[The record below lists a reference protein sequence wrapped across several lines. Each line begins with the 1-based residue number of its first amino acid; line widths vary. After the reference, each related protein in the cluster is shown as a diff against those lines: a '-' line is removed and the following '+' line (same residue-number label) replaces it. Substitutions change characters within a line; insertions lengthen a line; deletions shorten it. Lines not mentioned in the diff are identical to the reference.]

1 MASVGPRFAHTMG
14 RSGWPNN
21 AQRQSGNSCR
31 QRTPAGLPS
40 SMPGIGDE
48 IDGAIQ
54 PARQFV
60 RQSMYILTT
69 DETDSH

>member
-1 MASVGPRFAHTMG
+1 
-14 RSGWPNN
+14 
-21 AQRQSGNSCR
+21 
-31 QRTPAGLPS
+31 
-40 SMPGIGDE
+40 MPGIGDE